1 MFIITGASSGIG
13 REIALLLASKYPD
26 KELKL
31 ISRRDPKVVDSE
43 WLQCDLSDKH
53 QLHEL
58 VSELKQRVHKLDL
71 IVHCAGVMKS
81 QSSSSLSIE
90 DSVESFMVN
99 TIAPLCITSALSRQL
114 AKARGVA
121 VVISSIAS
129 KLDIPGECIYSATKS
144 GLDKGFETL
153 SADLSRLGINFLK
166 VHPVMIDTPM
176 TSQLTESQKDY
187 MHQQRA
193 TKKEPTARELA
204 EFIVGLREYSHYATG
219 SSIYFGGIR
228 R

>member
-13 REIALLLASKYPD
+13 REVALALASKCPD
-26 KELKL
+26 KEMIL
-31 ISRRDPKVVDSE
+31 ISRRDPQITSGE
-43 WLQCDLSDKH
+43 WLKCDLSAKN
-53 QLHEL
+53 QLTEL
-58 VSELKQRVHKLDL
+58 VTKLKQKVQKLDL

-81 QSSSSLSIE
+81 QSSSSLSID

-99 TIAPLCITSALSRQL
+99 TIAPLCITSSLSRQL
-114 AKARGVA
+114 AKAKGVA
-121 VVISSIAS
+121 IVISSIAS

-144 GLDKGFETL
+144 GLDKGFESL

-166 VHPVMIDTPM
+166 IHPVMIDTPM
-176 TSQLTESQKDY
+176 TSQLTASQKDY
-187 MHQQRA
+187 MHQQRV
-193 TKKEPTARELA
+193 TKQEPTARELA
-204 EFIVGLREYSHYATG
+204 EFIVGLREYSFYATG